1 MALVPDSFQIYLRRS
16 VCKAL
21 YRDTCSRY
29 VSVRSGAHEVPAPVG
44 KNPMKVTET
53 FSLWNPKTQTT
64 EIYYSREEF
73 YRAYPRKPMSAED
86 REVLCMLAAALDLPA
101 PD

>member
-1 MALVPDSFQIYLRRS
+1 
-16 VCKAL
+16 
-21 YRDTCSRY
+21 
-29 VSVRSGAHEVPAPVG
+29 
-44 KNPMKVTET
+44 MKVTET